1 MITVAIILLVL
12 LALMGAP
19 LYAIILGA
27 AALGFYT
34 LEIELAVLH
43 IDIYQLSNSVVLMA
57 LPLFTFA
64 GFLLSESKTADRMLR
79 LSQAAFGWMPGG
91 MAFVSLI
98 ACAFFTALTG
108 GSGVTIVALGAL
120 LLPALVKG
128 NYPEKFSL
136 GLVTSSGSLGLLLVP
151 SVPLLIYGII
161 AQQMSQQLDMPPVEI
176 VDLYLAGLVPALLM
190 IVLMYGYC
198 VWAMRGAAKTGH
210 PVPRQAFDFRELVD
224 ALWEARW
231 ELPLPLVV
239 LGGIFSGFLVVS
251 EAAAVT
257 ALYVLVVEVF
267 LYREITLRKLPGIMR
282 ESMIMVGGILLIL
295 AVAMAFTDYLVYAG
309 VPEKLFT
316 LIQTHVESK
325 ITFLI
330 LLNILLLLLGALLD
344 IFAALVIM
352 VPLILPVALRYGIDP
367 VHLGIIF
374 VANMQ
379 IGYITPPVGMN
390 LFIASYRF
398 RKKVTE
404 LFAATIPF
412 MLVLIIALLM
422 ITYIPQLSLWLVR

>member
-1 MITVAIILLVL
+1 MIIAGVILLIILAL
-12 LALMGAP
+12 LGAP
-19 LYAIILGA
+19 LFAIILGA

-34 LEIELAVLH
+34 LETELAVLH
-43 IDIYQLSNSVVLMA
+43 IDIYQMANSVVLMA

-64 GFLLSESKTADRMLR
+64 GFLLSESKTADRMMR
-79 LSQAAFGWMPGG
+79 LSQAALGWMPGG
-91 MAFVSLI
+91 MAFVALV

-120 LLPALVKG
+120 LLPALAKAG
-128 NYPEKFSL
+128 YAERFNL
-136 GLVTSSGSLGLLLVP
+136 GLMTSSGSLGLLIVP

-161 AQQMSQQLDMPPVEI
+161 AQQMSQQLDMPQVDI

-190 IVLMYGYC
+190 ILAMYFWC
-198 VWAMRGAAKTGH
+198 LWAMRKH
-210 PVPRQAFDFRELVD
+210 PVPRQAFDMAELRA

-231 ELPLPLVV
+231 ELPLPVVV

-257 ALYVLVVEVF
+257 ALYVLIVEVC
-267 LYREITLRKLPGIMR
+267 LYREISLRRLPGIMR
-282 ESMIMVGGILLIL
+282 ESMVMVGGILLIL
-295 AVAMAFTDYLVYAG
+295 GVALAFTDYLVYAS

-316 LIQTHVESK
+316 FIQTHVESK
-325 ITFLI
+325 VAF
-330 LLNILLLLLGALLD
+330 LLLLNLVLLVLGALLD

-398 RKKVTE
+398 RKSVTE
-404 LFAATIPF
+404 LFSATIPF
-412 MLVLIIALLM
+412 MLVLLAVLLL
-422 ITYIPQLSLWLVR
+422 ITYVPELSLFLVRDE